1 MNKVNS
7 IVWLIFI
14 LINMVVC
21 ASAFTKDEIMGDPS
35 DSLADILP
43 ETKWVTGSILG
54 FFLISC
60 VIGIIVG
67 AIFYNLGG
75 AFGNSQAKGTGI
87 SGIVGTVAVMIL
99 VTISLTLI
107 FTVATKFL

>member
-1 MNKVNS
+1 MNKIYS
-7 IVWLIFI
+7 LIWLIFV
-14 LINMVVC
+14 LINMSIC

-43 ETKWVTGSILG
+43 ETKWVTGTVLG

-87 SGIVGTVAVMIL
+87 TGIVGTVGVMIL

-107 FTVATKFL
+107 FTIATKFL